1 MRCRSHDARKA
12 VVDDVGVGGTERRFI
27 CASNPASCEHIGA
40 LVGAVEAPINKL
52 LVCWADVSL
61 PDASCASSRRSRLLP
76 VLAVFMMHLVWVSTA
91 SIDGPRRTSG
101 DTGRDREWLHSGL
114 RGQITQVELG
124 EYSYGLAPAVPTR
137 SASPIL
143 YTCLRRKLFA
153 SYGLIT
159 GLYVTCWLGLQLN
172 RDYLV
177 HADQV

>member
-1 MRCRSHDARKA
+1 
-12 VVDDVGVGGTERRFI
+12 
-27 CASNPASCEHIGA
+27 
-40 LVGAVEAPINKL
+40 
-52 LVCWADVSL
+52 
-61 PDASCASSRRSRLLP
+61 
-76 VLAVFMMHLVWVSTA
+76 MMHLVWVSTA

-114 RGQITQVELG
+114 HGQITQVEFG

-137 SASPIL
+137 GASPIL

-153 SYGLIT
+153 LYGLIT